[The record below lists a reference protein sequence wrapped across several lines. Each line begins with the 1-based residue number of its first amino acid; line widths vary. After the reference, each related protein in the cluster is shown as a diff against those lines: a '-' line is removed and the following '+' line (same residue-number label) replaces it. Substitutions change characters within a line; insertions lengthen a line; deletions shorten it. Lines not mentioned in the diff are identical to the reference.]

1 MGTFSD
7 DNLINFVFGR
17 HRFSLFSSPLLLH
30 FLSNSEGSVSS
41 RLSAP
46 SHSPLYPSRL
56 QLTSFFLIPPGPTDQ
71 PLDRPANHY
80 CFQRKPNWTD
90 SPRKVPRDRVV
101 WNSFLRSI
109 DHKRWQNGGRVVKAR
124 ARPPS
129 HKFDAQLEVRTF
141 PWLRMP
147 PLFASHV
154 LFNMHTEVT
163 CTCFLLQNNLHGQ
176 DSTFLCLSCPRLHA
190 HCTCAHFTR

>member
-1 MGTFSD
+1 MIPLSTLFWST
-7 DNLINFVFGR
+7 
-17 HRFSLFSSPLLLH
+17 SLFSFFLPASPSFPLKFCGICLQQTLSPLPLPPVSISPPTH
-30 FLSNSEGSVSS
+30 IFLSY
-41 RLSAP
+41 P
-46 SHSPLYPSRL
+46 PLA
-56 QLTSFFLIPPGPTDQ
+56 PGPTDQ
-71 PLDRPANHY
+71 PPDRPANHY

-129 HKFDAQLEVRTF
+129 HKFDAQPEVRTF
-141 PWLRMP
+141 PWVRMP

-154 LFNMHTEVT
+154 LFNMHSEDD
-163 CTCFLLQNNLHGQ
+163 LHMFPSSEQ
-176 DSTFLCLSCPRLHA
+176 SS
-190 HCTCAHFTR
+190 

>member
-1 MGTFSD
+1 MYELIKQVFFSFMGTFSD
-7 DNLINFVFGR
+7 DNIINFVFGG

-46 SHSPLYPSRL
+46 SLPPCIHLASNSHLSFLSPPA
-56 QLTSFFLIPPGPTDQ
+56 PTDQ
-71 PLDRPANHY
+71 PPDRPANHY

-129 HKFDAQLEVRTF
+129 HKFDAQPEVRTF
-141 PWLRMP
+141 PWVRMLRMP
-147 PLFASHV
+147 PLFASRV
-154 LFNMHTEVT
+154 LFNMHTEDD
-163 CTCFLLQNNLHGQ
+163 LHMFP
-176 DSTFLCLSCPRLHA
+176 S
-190 HCTCAHFTR
+190 

>member
-1 MGTFSD
+1 MYELIKQVFFSFMGTFSD
-7 DNLINFVFGR
+7 DNIINFVFGG

-46 SHSPLYPSRL
+46 SLSPLYPSRL
-56 QLTSFFLIPPGPTDQ
+56 QLTSFFLIPPPAPTDQ
-71 PLDRPANHY
+71 PPDRPANHY

-124 ARPPS
+124 AAPPS
-129 HKFDAQLEVRTF
+129 HKFDAQPEVRKF
-141 PWLRMP
+141 PWVRMP

-154 LFNMHTEVT
+154 LFNMHTEDD
-163 CTCFLLQNNLHGQ
+163 LHMFP
-176 DSTFLCLSCPRLHA
+176 S
-190 HCTCAHFTR
+190 

>member
-7 DNLINFVFGR
+7 DNIINFVFGR
-17 HRFSLFSSPLLLH
+17 HRFPLFPPRFSFISSQILRDLSPADSQPPL
-30 FLSNSEGSVSS
+30 
-41 RLSAP
+41 
-46 SHSPLYPSRL
+46 SPLYPSRL
-56 QLTSFFLIPPGPTDQ
+56 QLTSFFLIPLPPGPTDQ
-71 PLDRPANHY
+71 PPDRPANHY

-129 HKFDAQLEVRTF
+129 HKFDAQPEVRTF
-141 PWLRMP
+141 PWVRMP
-147 PLFASHV
+147 PLFTSHV
-154 LFNMHTEVT
+154 LFNMHIE
-163 CTCFLLQNNLHGQ
+163 NDLHMFP
-176 DSTFLCLSCPRLHA
+176 S
-190 HCTCAHFTR
+190 

>member
-1 MGTFSD
+1 MYYV
-7 DNLINFVFGR
+7 INGR
-17 HRFSLFSSPLLLH
+17 PLTLSTLFLVDIAFLFFPPRFSFISSQILRDLSPADSQPPPSPPCIHLASNSHLS
-30 FLSNSEGSVSS
+30 FLS
-41 RLSAP
+41 
-46 SHSPLYPSRL
+46 
-56 QLTSFFLIPPGPTDQ
+56 PPGPTDQ
-71 PLDRPANHY
+71 PPDRPANHY

-129 HKFDAQLEVRTF
+129 HKFDAQPEVRTF
-141 PWLRMP
+141 PWVRMP

-154 LFNMHTEVT
+154 LFNMHTEDD
-163 CTCFLLQNNLHGQ
+163 LHMFP
-176 DSTFLCLSCPRLHA
+176 S
-190 HCTCAHFTR
+190 